1 MAKAIIDP
9 GEVRKFAS
17 DLQRFTNAMEEQMN
31 ALMAR
36 HRVLGQTWK
45 DQEHRKFSEEFE
57 HSMRSLARFRTTV
70 HEHVPFLKKKAQ
82 RAEDYLNQR

>member
-9 GEVRKFAS
+9 DEVRKFAA
-17 DLQRFTNAMEEQMN
+17 DLQRFTTTMEEQMN

-36 HRVLGQTWK
+36 HRSLGQTWK

-57 HSMRSLARFRTTV
+57 HSMRSLGRFRNTV

>member
-9 GEVRKFAS
+9 GEVRKFAA
-17 DLQRFTNAMEEQMN
+17 DLQRFTTTMEEQMN

-36 HRVLGQTWK
+36 HRSLGQTWK

-57 HSMRSLARFRTTV
+57 HSMRSLGRFREV
-70 HEHVPFLKKKAQ
+70 VNEHVPFLKKKAQ

>member
-17 DLQRFTNAMEEQMN
+17 DLQRFTNVMEEQMN
-31 ALMAR
+31 ALNSR
-36 HRVLGQTWK
+36 HRSLGQTWK
-45 DQEHRKFSEEFE
+45 DQEHRKFSEDFE
-57 HSMRSLARFRTTV
+57 HSMRALARFREV
-70 HEHVPFLKKKAQ
+70 VNEHIPFLKKKAQ

>member
-36 HRVLGQTWK
+36 HRALGQTWK
-45 DQEHRKFSEEFE
+45 DQEHRKFSEDFE
-57 HSMRSLARFRTTV
+57 HSMRSLARFRNTV

>member
-9 GEVRKFAS
+9 GEVRRFAQ
-17 DLQRFTNAMEEQMN
+17 DLKRFTETMHEQMT
-31 ALMAR
+31 ALTSR
-36 HRVLGQTWK
+36 HRQLGQTWR

-57 HSMRSLARFRTTV
+57 HTMRALSRFREQTS
-70 HEHVPFLKKKAQ
+70 EHVPFLLRKAQ

>member
-17 DLQRFTNAMEEQMN
+17 DLQRFTTVMEEQMN
-31 ALMAR
+31 ALNSR
-36 HRVLGQTWK
+36 HISLSQTWK
-45 DQEHRKFSEEFE
+45 DQEQRKFSEDFD
-57 HSMRSLARFRTTV
+57 HSMRALGRFREV
-70 HEHVPFLKKKAQ
+70 VNDHIPFLKKKAQ